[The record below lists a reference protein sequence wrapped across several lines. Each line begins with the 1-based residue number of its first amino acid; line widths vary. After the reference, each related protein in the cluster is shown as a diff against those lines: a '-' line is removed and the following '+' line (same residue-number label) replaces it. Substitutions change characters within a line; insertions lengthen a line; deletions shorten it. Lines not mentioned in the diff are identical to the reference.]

1 MAHDKLDPNE
11 VALKYSVKVAEQSSF
26 ELNPLDE
33 LLPKIRVLR
42 CGATINVRASPR
54 RLCWEA
60 DENTEP
66 FYAVTLK
73 VDELTIGH
81 RGAEGWSSS
90 LVDDCFFV
98 INGECLKH
106 VNLLE
111 LRVVSEM
118 QFNVEEAELA
128 CLGGKAIFERRDGGV
143 ADALPFPL
151 MSGKGEAGSRVSNLN
166 DLEDEGKF
174 AVARAQITYCPAIPD
189 HNFSECL
196 HGEVGF
202 SEANFRRL
210 VRACGSGRLSS
221 VRMHGIVGAFSTSGE
236 FGVPR
241 DVLVPAESRL
251 NYHIGTIS
259 LEYNI

>member
-1 MAHDKLDPNE
+1 MPAPGARLDGLSAWRRHRLDRQDVTAKSAARAGTFRLTGQRARRAAMSRNP
-11 VALKYSVKVAEQSSF
+11 ARLQGG
-26 ELNPLDE
+26 LN
-33 LLPKIRVLR
+33 
-42 CGATINVRASPR
+42 T
-54 RLCWEA
+54 
-60 DENTEP
+60 
-66 FYAVTLK
+66 Y
-73 VDELTIGH
+73 
-81 RGAEGWSSS
+81 
-90 LVDDCFFV
+90 
-98 INGECLKH
+98 
-106 VNLLE
+106 
-111 LRVVSEM
+111 
-118 QFNVEEAELA
+118 
-128 CLGGKAIFERRDGGV
+128 
-143 ADALPFPL
+143 
-151 MSGKGEAGSRVSNLN
+151 AGSRGSNLN

-241 DVLVPAESRL
+241 DVLVPAGSRL